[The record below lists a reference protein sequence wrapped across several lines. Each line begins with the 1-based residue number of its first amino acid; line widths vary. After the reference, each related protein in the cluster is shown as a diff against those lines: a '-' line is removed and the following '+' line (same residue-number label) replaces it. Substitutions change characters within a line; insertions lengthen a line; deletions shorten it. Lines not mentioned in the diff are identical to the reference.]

1 MLLIITP
8 TEAFPLV
15 PLNSAFSPTAFR
27 SECIFDLFR
36 CNIPLCTNFCPGMSA
51 LKIRTLSHFKL
62 LWQAVRLFAF
72 PLPWIKHFSLISTL
86 ELKTY

>member
-8 TEAFPLV
+8 TEAFF
-15 PLNSAFSPTAFR
+15 SASKQLSLQLL
-27 SECIFDLFR
+27 SEVNACLTCSDVIFHSVLI
-36 CNIPLCTNFCPGMSA
+36 CCPGVSA
-51 LKIRTLSHFKL
+51 LKIHTLSHFKL